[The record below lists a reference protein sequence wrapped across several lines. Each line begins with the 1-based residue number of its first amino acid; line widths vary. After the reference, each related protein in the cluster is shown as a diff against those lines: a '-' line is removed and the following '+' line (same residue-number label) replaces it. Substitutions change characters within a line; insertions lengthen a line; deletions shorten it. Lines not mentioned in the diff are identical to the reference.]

1 MGGSELFG
9 SFLQAGQV
17 DTVEVSVV
25 PVLLGA
31 GIPVL
36 PPPYRQAK
44 LKLLSHKIY
53 RSGRVSLVYRVA
65 H

>member
-1 MGGSELFG
+1 
-9 SFLQAGQV
+9 V